1 MRSLKLLSLS
11 TVMVAYIGCSEAT
24 PPIATNDSPAAT
36 NTPPADSAETAHS
49 FTEHDAPDFDPKL
62 TLVWPGTPE
71 ESRRRIDAGTAD
83 ETTIYSATFWA
94 SEPVTIFSATVRQ
107 VPEQDLQV
115 SDQAEMLAEYAL
127 NGHEEVTRK
136 QIEHGSNKF
145 MGIEVAAHS
154 NGAPARSLAV
164 RAGTRIY
171 RISVLSLKQERLS
184 ADDVTKFFDSFAIK
198 D

>member
-1 MRSLKLLSLS
+1 MRSMILLASMVLMASLC
-11 TVMVAYIGCSEAT
+11 GCFNAAPSV
-24 PPIATNDSPAAT
+24 ATNPTAAT
-36 NTPPADSAETAHS
+36 NMPPADSTETAHS
-49 FTEHDAPDFDPKL
+49 FTEQDAPDFDPKL